1 MPPCEEGVFTS
12 TRHVFMR
19 AANAA
24 IRSRQFTA
32 STYSDEVCPSPPSST
47 SRSALA
53 AASSNVAARY
63 MASTGESFSCA
74 NSSAGSTLS
83 TSPMRIFVPG
93 TSTPAIS
100 AMVQA
105 LWPTMRALSEPLMR
119 MVLRTR
125 SVSSPLRK

>member
-1 MPPCEEGVFTS
+1 M
-12 TRHVFMR
+12 
-19 AANAA
+19 
-24 IRSRQFTA
+24 
-32 STYSDEVCPSPPSST
+32 
-47 SRSALA
+47 A

-83 TSPMRIFVPG
+83 TSPMRIFVPAG